1 MIHAQADLRATLAAS
16 LFLEGAK
23 VAIERARTSRKE
35 SDLDRAAKFLNSEQ
49 HDALPD
55 SEQRHLA
62 LLYAEAA
69 FACYGGFN

>member
-16 LFLEGAK
+16 LFLEGCLA
-23 VAIERARTSRKE
+23 AIEKARLSRKE
-35 SDLDRAAKFLNSEQ
+35 TDLDRAAKLLNSQQ

-62 LLYAEAA
+62 LLYSEAA